1 MAELEQTLL
10 NWLQVGRRFSVAIV
24 VETWA
29 SAPRPAGAMMAVA
42 SDGQTVGSL
51 SGGCVESAVHELAL
65 EVLTTGQARL
75 SHYGTSDDEAYA
87 VGLACGGQIEA
98 LVIPVVNEATTV
110 PLAAY
115 MRALEESRPAALALE
130 LPMIRETS
138 ADEVFGRA
146 AEDSVASEGV
156 VDADD
161 TGRML
166 FIEPAEGAA
175 GVPSSAGRHGAA
187 AKAGAEWRRSG
198 TLGHPRLDEHVTT
211 DAGAMI
217 TQGRSGVREY
227 DSTGMRLGAGTR
239 IFVTTSDPP
248 PRLIIFGAI
257 DYAAALSQLGKFL
270 GYQVTVCDARPIFAT
285 PERFPDADEVIV
297 SWPHR
302 YLAEEVRAGRIEGS
316 TVIAVLTH
324 DLKFDVPVL
333 LEAARSVAG
342 YIGALGSRRT
352 HKLRVDA
359 MSLAGASAAEIDRIH
374 GPIGLD
380 LGARSPEA
388 TAVSIFAE
396 VLLEFAQG
404 TGRSLRRT
412 TGPIHS

>member
-10 NWLQVGRRFSVAIV
+10 KWLQTGRRFAVAIV
-24 VETWA
+24 VETWS

-42 SDGQTVGSL
+42 ADGQAVGSL

-65 EVLTTGQARL
+65 EVLSTGQARL
-75 SHYGTSDDEAYA
+75 AHYGTSDDEAFA
-87 VGLACGGQIEA
+87 VGLSCGGQIQA
-98 LVIPVVNEATTV
+98 LVIPVIDEATTL
-110 PLAAY
+110 PLAGY
-115 MRALEESRPAALALE
+115 LRALEDSRPAALALE
-130 LPMIRETS
+130 LSVICEAP
-138 ADEVFGRA
+138 DEDGVGA
-146 AEDSVASEGV
+146 AGTA
-156 VDADD
+156 DADD
-161 TGRML
+161 TGDYAGRML
-166 FIEPAEGAA
+166 FIEPTGA
-175 GVPSSAGRHGAA
+175 SAVGEAA
-187 AKAGAEWRRSG
+187 HAWTTSG
-198 TLGHPRLDEHVTT
+198 TFGHPRLDEHVIT

-217 TQGRSGVREY
+217 AQGRSGVREY
-227 DSTGMRLGAGTR
+227 DSTGKRLGAGTR
-239 IFVTTSDPP
+239 IFVTTSVPP
-248 PRLIIFGAI
+248 ARLVIFGAI
-257 DYAAALSQLGKFL
+257 DYAAALSKLGRFL

-285 PERFPDADEVIV
+285 PERFPDAHEVIV

-302 YLAEEVRAGRIEGS
+302 YLSEEIKAGKIDGS

-333 LEAARSVAG
+333 LEAARSDAG

-352 HKLRVDA
+352 HMLRVEA
-359 MSLAGASAAEIDRIH
+359 MTQAGADSAEIERIH